1 MKNPLDECLRKFV
14 VVEAAGIRYMGTLI
28 EVGDEEIILKT
39 KNRWISVRMDKVT
52 YVKPVDEAKL
62 DEVKVEDV
70 DADEFMQ
77 AGDEEE

>member
-39 KNRWISVRMDKVT
+39 KNRWISVQMDKVT

-70 DADEFMQ
+70 DADEFTP